1 MILRH
6 GGEAQGS
13 RDAFAGLGRMQK
25 VWVLNFLGTLLLFPP
40 DDTASTLQ
48 PATPASMHYPQNGHG
63 AIALT
68 PLFND
73 TSDPE

>member
-1 MILRH
+1 
-6 GGEAQGS
+6 
-13 RDAFAGLGRMQK
+13 MQR
-25 VWVLNFLGTLLLFPP
+25 VWVLNFLGTLVLFSP

-48 PATPASMHYPQNGHG
+48 PMTPASTHFPQNGHG

-73 TSDPE
+73 PTDQE